1 MKIVT
6 KNNKLEKG
14 VRHYLIYVNDDN
26 GNALECKEAIGES
39 DRVQKENELS
49 ETYNITTDS
58 VEYMSLDQF
67 KTQNSNYTPLILVL
81 YLERHLFSNREM
93 IETYGESV
101 RQYLESKGDD
111 VRLFFIPTDGK
122 EEIKCINPVY
132 IEDESELDRLND
144 LIEDISNKFQ
154 VGVE

>member
-26 GNALECKEAIGES
+26 GNALECKEAVGED
-39 DRVQKENELS
+39 DRIKKENELS
-49 ETYNITTDS
+49 KTYEITTES
-58 VEYMSLDQF
+58 VEYVTLDQF
-67 KTQNSNYTPLILVL
+67 KSQNNMYSPLILVF

-93 IETYGESV
+93 IAAYGENV

-132 IEDESELDRLND
+132 IDDETELDRLND